1 MPSHTFRRFLF
12 PALRTMLGSFLFVLT
27 FSFAAFSETELLL
40 SPDEKLWLA
49 QHPELRLGVI
59 ASRLPFEALSSE
71 RKQEGIASDYANWLE
86 KTLGIRFV
94 AHPVPDTGLHLPFG
108 EGKLDVH
115 LSAVDTPE
123 SRKTMLFTRPYLELP
138 LVLFMMNDAPFVN
151 GLQDMKGKRVAAVG
165 ERLLDILKDT
175 SPEIRAVEA
184 RTTREA
190 LEMLE
195 RRQVDAVFE
204 ILDAGTHVI
213 RLNNI
218 PQVIVAAVT
227 PYRLPI
233 RIGVRK
239 DWPQLAAIL
248 DKALGG
254 IPPTASQ
261 DFHNRWFN
269 VQRSAEIAWNLFW
282 EMTATVILIAL
293 GIVLTAL
300 FMLRKVRKEV
310 LVRRNTEAMLNSL
323 LENLPAA
330 VCLFDSSCRCRKL
343 NAMCASIFGFTE
355 QTALD
360 GVPGTDFP
368 VASGVLSEKVLRDV
382 LESGEPRMFP
392 HSRTDADG
400 KTAYYQTTLVPLR
413 KADEKTDAVLCLS
426 ADMTTQK
433 LLEKK
438 LSEQLA
444 FAQKLLKTSPI
455 GVLIAVEGFIRYSN
469 PRARELMDLREEM
482 DVARVY
488 PQLREAAA
496 MLPTLEDTLTDIAL
510 KSRDAQGQPH
520 HLRVTYTRTE
530 YEGAPGIICWLV
542 DDTQN
547 KELEKQLVLAKEEAE
562 TASRAKSDFL
572 ANMSHE
578 IRTPMN
584 GIIGMTHLTLQT
596 ELTSR
601 QRDYLTQISTSANT
615 LLRIV
620 NDILDFSK
628 IEAGKLEMEHA
639 DFQLEQVL
647 EEVASIADLS
657 AAEKGLELLSRISPD
672 VPPVLEGDALRL
684 SQILLN
690 LVGNAIKFT
699 QSGHV
704 LVSVTQ
710 ERHEGSKTRL
720 RFSVSDT
727 GIGMTSEQIGN
738 LFESFTQ
745 ADNST
750 TRRYGGTGLGLAIC
764 KRLVNLMGGEIHV
777 RSTPGHGSD
786 FIFTA
791 EFGTVAVPERRL
803 LLPSHPLH
811 GERILI
817 VDDNELSRN
826 ILSGMLREFQLDP
839 VSAASVGEA
848 VRLCRDAAREGRPYR
863 VALVDWLMPGMNGK
877 DTAQAI
883 CAALPKRPVIL
894 FMATIHD
901 RPDVLAHIREG
912 KDIPM
917 RLITKPVT
925 PSSLISALLEA
936 EQPQDRPDRAE
947 PSAAPFPELMGA
959 RVLLAEDNAINRQV
973 ANEIL
978 QSSGV
983 SVEPAGDGL
992 EAVEKLWEGGYDAV
1006 LMDIQMP
1013 GMDGLKA
1020 TRILREYARFDN
1032 LPIIAM
1038 TAHAMN
1044 GDREKSLSVGM
1055 QDYIAKPIEPSVLL
1069 STLARWI
1076 HRDGRSPRR

>member
-1 MPSHTFRRFLF
+1 MCIRDS
-12 PALRTMLGSFLFVLT
+12 
-27 FSFAAFSETELLL
+27 
-40 SPDEKLWLA
+40 
-49 QHPELRLGVI
+49 
-59 ASRLPFEALSSE
+59 
-71 RKQEGIASDYANWLE
+71 LE
-86 KTLGIRFV
+86 
-94 AHPVPDTGLHLPFG
+94 
-108 EGKLDVH
+108 
-115 LSAVDTPE
+115 
-123 SRKTMLFTRPYLELP
+123 
-138 LVLFMMNDAPFVN
+138 
-151 GLQDMKGKRVAAVG
+151 
-165 ERLLDILKDT
+165 
-175 SPEIRAVEA
+175 
-184 RTTREA
+184 
-190 LEMLE
+190 
-195 RRQVDAVFE
+195 
-204 ILDAGTHVI
+204 
-213 RLNNI
+213 
-218 PQVIVAAVT
+218 VT
-227 PYRLPI
+227 PK
-233 RIGVRK
+233 G
-239 DWPQLAAIL
+239 
-248 DKALGG
+248 
-254 IPPTASQ
+254 
-261 DFHNRWFN
+261 
-269 VQRSAEIAWNLFW
+269 EIAWEWHVWDNIGTGPDQIDINWHLPLSMGYFARADW
-282 EMTATVILIAL
+282 THWNS
-293 GIVLTAL
+293 
-300 FMLRKVRKEV
+300 VRY
-310 LVRRNTEAMLNSL
+310 
-323 LENLPAA
+323 
-330 VCLFDSSCRCRKL
+330 
-343 NAMCASIFGFTE
+343 NA
-355 QTALD
+355 
-360 GVPGTDFP
+360 
-368 VASGVLSEKVLRDV
+368 
-382 LESGEPRMFP
+382 
-392 HSRTDADG
+392 
-400 KTAYYQTTLVPLR
+400 
-413 KADEKTDAVLCLS
+413 KTDQYAVNSRDFGEIYIIDRKTKKIVWRYGNPATHGMGKALS
-426 ADMTTQK
+426 
-433 LLEKK
+433 
-438 LSEQLA
+438 
-444 FAQKLLKTSPI
+444 
-455 GVLIAVEGFIRYSN
+455 LIHIS
-469 PRARELMDLREEM
+469 RELMDLREEM

-786 FIFTA
+786 FVFTA

-826 ILSGMLREFQLDP
+826 ILSGMP
-839 VSAASVGEA
+839 VSYTHLDV
-848 VRLCRDAAREGRPYR
+848 Y
-863 VALVDWLMPGMNGK
+863 
-877 DTAQAI
+877 
-883 CAALPKRPVIL
+883 KRQ
-894 FMATIHD
+894 
-901 RPDVLAHIREG
+901 G
-912 KDIPM
+912 
-917 RLITKPVT
+917 
-925 PSSLISALLEA
+925 
-936 EQPQDRPDRAE
+936 
-947 PSAAPFPELMGA
+947 
-959 RVLLAEDNAINRQV
+959 
-973 ANEIL
+973 
-978 QSSGV
+978 
-983 SVEPAGDGL
+983 
-992 EAVEKLWEGGYDAV
+992 
-1006 LMDIQMP
+1006 
-1013 GMDGLKA
+1013 
-1020 TRILREYARFDN
+1020 
-1032 LPIIAM
+1032 
-1038 TAHAMN
+1038 
-1044 GDREKSLSVGM
+1044 
-1055 QDYIAKPIEPSVLL
+1055 
-1069 STLARWI
+1069 
-1076 HRDGRSPRR
+1076 

>member
-1 MPSHTFRRFLF
+1 
-12 PALRTMLGSFLFVLT
+12 
-27 FSFAAFSETELLL
+27 
-40 SPDEKLWLA
+40 
-49 QHPELRLGVI
+49 
-59 ASRLPFEALSSE
+59 
-71 RKQEGIASDYANWLE
+71 
-86 KTLGIRFV
+86 
-94 AHPVPDTGLHLPFG
+94 
-108 EGKLDVH
+108 
-115 LSAVDTPE
+115 
-123 SRKTMLFTRPYLELP
+123 
-138 LVLFMMNDAPFVN
+138 
-151 GLQDMKGKRVAAVG
+151 
-165 ERLLDILKDT
+165 
-175 SPEIRAVEA
+175 
-184 RTTREA
+184 
-190 LEMLE
+190 
-195 RRQVDAVFE
+195 
-204 ILDAGTHVI
+204 
-213 RLNNI
+213 
-218 PQVIVAAVT
+218 
-227 PYRLPI
+227 
-233 RIGVRK
+233 
-239 DWPQLAAIL
+239 
-248 DKALGG
+248 
-254 IPPTASQ
+254 
-261 DFHNRWFN
+261 
-269 VQRSAEIAWNLFW
+269 
-282 EMTATVILIAL
+282 
-293 GIVLTAL
+293 
-300 FMLRKVRKEV
+300 
-310 LVRRNTEAMLNSL
+310 
-323 LENLPAA
+323 
-330 VCLFDSSCRCRKL
+330 
-343 NAMCASIFGFTE
+343 
-355 QTALD
+355 D

-764 KRLVNLMGGEIHV
+764 KRLVNLWAGIQRAQG
-777 RSTPGHGSD
+777 RLYL
-786 FIFTA
+786 TA
-791 EFGTVAVPERRL
+791 EFGTVSVPP
-803 LLPSHPLH
+803 LPSPPIRRMENASSL
-811 GERILI
+811 LTT
-817 VDDNELSRN
+817 ELSRN

-863 VALVDWLMPGMNGK
+863 VALIDWLMPGMNGK

>member
-1 MPSHTFRRFLF
+1 
-12 PALRTMLGSFLFVLT
+12 
-27 FSFAAFSETELLL
+27 
-40 SPDEKLWLA
+40 
-49 QHPELRLGVI
+49 
-59 ASRLPFEALSSE
+59 
-71 RKQEGIASDYANWLE
+71 
-86 KTLGIRFV
+86 
-94 AHPVPDTGLHLPFG
+94 
-108 EGKLDVH
+108 
-115 LSAVDTPE
+115 
-123 SRKTMLFTRPYLELP
+123 
-138 LVLFMMNDAPFVN
+138 
-151 GLQDMKGKRVAAVG
+151 
-165 ERLLDILKDT
+165 
-175 SPEIRAVEA
+175 
-184 RTTREA
+184 
-190 LEMLE
+190 
-195 RRQVDAVFE
+195 
-204 ILDAGTHVI
+204 
-213 RLNNI
+213 
-218 PQVIVAAVT
+218 
-227 PYRLPI
+227 
-233 RIGVRK
+233 
-239 DWPQLAAIL
+239 
-248 DKALGG
+248 
-254 IPPTASQ
+254 
-261 DFHNRWFN
+261 
-269 VQRSAEIAWNLFW
+269 
-282 EMTATVILIAL
+282 
-293 GIVLTAL
+293 
-300 FMLRKVRKEV
+300 
-310 LVRRNTEAMLNSL
+310 
-323 LENLPAA
+323 
-330 VCLFDSSCRCRKL
+330 
-343 NAMCASIFGFTE
+343 
-355 QTALD
+355 
-360 GVPGTDFP
+360 
-368 VASGVLSEKVLRDV
+368 
-382 LESGEPRMFP
+382 
-392 HSRTDADG
+392 
-400 KTAYYQTTLVPLR
+400 
-413 KADEKTDAVLCLS
+413 
-426 ADMTTQK
+426 
-433 LLEKK
+433 
-438 LSEQLA
+438 
-444 FAQKLLKTSPI
+444 
-455 GVLIAVEGFIRYSN
+455 
-469 PRARELMDLREEM
+469 
-482 DVARVY
+482 
-488 PQLREAAA
+488 
-496 MLPTLEDTLTDIAL
+496 
-510 KSRDAQGQPH
+510 
-520 HLRVTYTRTE
+520 
-530 YEGAPGIICWLV
+530 
-542 DDTQN
+542 
-547 KELEKQLVLAKEEAE
+547 
-562 TASRAKSDFL
+562 
-572 ANMSHE
+572 
-578 IRTPMN
+578 MN
-584 GIIGMTHLTLQT
+584 GIIGMSHLTLQT

-601 QRDYLTQISTSANT
+601 QRDYLTQISTSAST

-786 FIFTA
+786 FVFTA
-791 EFGTVAVPERRL
+791 EFGTVAVPERCL

-839 VSAASVGEA
+839 VSAASGEEA
-848 VRLCRDAAREGRPYR
+848 VRLCRDAAREGKPYR
-863 VALVDWLMPGMNGK
+863 VALVDWLMPGMSGK
-877 DTAQAI
+877 DTAQAL
-883 CAALPKRPVIL
+883 CAALPKQPVIL

>member
-1 MPSHTFRRFLF
+1 MPGFGKTRSPATIVNRRRNDKMPSRPYSASLPYWCSFLSRFLCETF
-12 PALRTMLGSFLFVLT
+12 MRIFVFLGTILVIFILFTGHVLLVTKDAPDDSYLPSLESSISMLSPMTAMPQLFTPKEQTWIDEHPVITVSMTPAFIPLSDSKQLNAYAGISLDYLRLLSRIIGIQFRIEPQSNWTTALEDAKQWRTDLFAMVEPTL
-27 FSFAAFSETELLL
+27 AVDANLLL
-40 SPDEKLWLA
+40 TRPHISLPGIIVIHENA
-49 QHPELRLGVI
+49 QHATSLKELAGKRVSVVYRHYWHNYLESRYPDIILDPVSNPLQGLFRVMSGHSDALVDYKASVLPKLEDNTHLRLQATSTIPAQSGLSIGVRSDWPELHSILSKALYQIQPPERELI
-59 ASRLPFEALSSE
+59 NNRWLSRQPS
-71 RKQEGIASDYANWLE
+71 
-86 KTLGIRFV
+86 
-94 AHPVPDTGLHLPFG
+94 LHLPPRTFWTSLLG
-108 EGKLDVH
+108 IEVV
-115 LSAVDTPE
+115 LSVLLLIIFWNFQLR
-123 SRKTMLFTRPYLELP
+123 RKVEERT
-138 LVLFMMNDAPFVN
+138 
-151 GLQDMKGKRVAAVG
+151 KR
-165 ERLLDILKDT
+165 
-175 SPEIRAVEA
+175 
-184 RTTREA
+184 
-190 LEMLE
+190 
-195 RRQVDAVFE
+195 
-204 ILDAGTHVI
+204 
-213 RLNNI
+213 
-218 PQVIVAAVT
+218 
-227 PYRLPI
+227 
-233 RIGVRK
+233 
-239 DWPQLAAIL
+239 LAA
-248 DKALGG
+248 
-254 IPPTASQ
+254 
-261 DFHNRWFN
+261 
-269 VQRSAEIAWNLFW
+269 
-282 EMTATVILIAL
+282 
-293 GIVLTAL
+293 
-300 FMLRKVRKEV
+300 
-310 LVRRNTEAMLNSL
+310 
-323 LENLPAA
+323 
-330 VCLFDSSCRCRKL
+330 
-343 NAMCASIFGFTE
+343 
-355 QTALD
+355 
-360 GVPGTDFP
+360 
-368 VASGVLSEKVLRDV
+368 
-382 LESGEPRMFP
+382 
-392 HSRTDADG
+392 
-400 KTAYYQTTLVPLR
+400 
-413 KADEKTDAVLCLS
+413 
-426 ADMTTQK
+426 
-433 LLEKK
+433 
-438 LSEQLA
+438 
-444 FAQKLLKTSPI
+444 
-455 GVLIAVEGFIRYSN
+455 
-469 PRARELMDLREEM
+469 
-482 DVARVY
+482 
-488 PQLREAAA
+488 
-496 MLPTLEDTLTDIAL
+496 
-510 KSRDAQGQPH
+510 
-520 HLRVTYTRTE
+520 
-530 YEGAPGIICWLV
+530 
-542 DDTQN
+542 
-547 KELEKQLVLAKEEAE
+547 ELEKSAKAE
-562 TASRAKSDFL
+562 DLQRLNTELQQAMKAADAATEAKSRFL
-572 ANMSHE
+572 ANISHE
-578 IRTPMN
+578 IRTPLH
-584 GIIGMTHLTLQT
+584 GIISFT
-596 ELTSR
+596 ELAYLKNNPLPR
-601 QRDYLTQISTSANT
+601 NHQRTILDLSYA
-615 LLRIV
+615 LLDIV
-620 NDILDFSK
+620 NDTLDFSK

-839 VSAASVGEA
+839 VSAASGEEA
-848 VRLCRDAAREGRPYR
+848 VRLCRDAAREGKPYR

-1006 LMDIQMP
+1006 LMDIRMP
-1013 GMDGLKA
+1013 VMDGLEA
-1020 TRILREYARFDN
+1020 TRSIRA
-1032 LPIIAM
+1032 
-1038 TAHAMN
+1038 
-1044 GDREKSLSVGM
+1044 
-1055 QDYIAKPIEPSVLL
+1055 
-1069 STLARWI
+1069 LARPDGWAESHPDLAGI
-1076 HRDGRSPRR
+1076 RPVRQPAHHRHDRPRHERRPGKEPFRGYAGLYRQTH

>member
-1 MPSHTFRRFLF
+1 
-12 PALRTMLGSFLFVLT
+12 
-27 FSFAAFSETELLL
+27 
-40 SPDEKLWLA
+40 
-49 QHPELRLGVI
+49 
-59 ASRLPFEALSSE
+59 
-71 RKQEGIASDYANWLE
+71 
-86 KTLGIRFV
+86 
-94 AHPVPDTGLHLPFG
+94 
-108 EGKLDVH
+108 
-115 LSAVDTPE
+115 
-123 SRKTMLFTRPYLELP
+123 
-138 LVLFMMNDAPFVN
+138 
-151 GLQDMKGKRVAAVG
+151 
-165 ERLLDILKDT
+165 
-175 SPEIRAVEA
+175 
-184 RTTREA
+184 
-190 LEMLE
+190 
-195 RRQVDAVFE
+195 
-204 ILDAGTHVI
+204 
-213 RLNNI
+213 
-218 PQVIVAAVT
+218 
-227 PYRLPI
+227 
-233 RIGVRK
+233 
-239 DWPQLAAIL
+239 
-248 DKALGG
+248 
-254 IPPTASQ
+254 
-261 DFHNRWFN
+261 
-269 VQRSAEIAWNLFW
+269 
-282 EMTATVILIAL
+282 
-293 GIVLTAL
+293 
-300 FMLRKVRKEV
+300 
-310 LVRRNTEAMLNSL
+310 
-323 LENLPAA
+323 
-330 VCLFDSSCRCRKL
+330 
-343 NAMCASIFGFTE
+343 
-355 QTALD
+355 
-360 GVPGTDFP
+360 
-368 VASGVLSEKVLRDV
+368 
-382 LESGEPRMFP
+382 
-392 HSRTDADG
+392 
-400 KTAYYQTTLVPLR
+400 
-413 KADEKTDAVLCLS
+413 
-426 ADMTTQK
+426 
-433 LLEKK
+433 
-438 LSEQLA
+438 
-444 FAQKLLKTSPI
+444 
-455 GVLIAVEGFIRYSN
+455 
-469 PRARELMDLREEM
+469 
-482 DVARVY
+482 
-488 PQLREAAA
+488 
-496 MLPTLEDTLTDIAL
+496 
-510 KSRDAQGQPH
+510 
-520 HLRVTYTRTE
+520 
-530 YEGAPGIICWLV
+530 
-542 DDTQN
+542 
-547 KELEKQLVLAKEEAE
+547 
-562 TASRAKSDFL
+562 
-572 ANMSHE
+572 
-578 IRTPMN
+578 
-584 GIIGMTHLTLQT
+584 
-596 ELTSR
+596 
-601 QRDYLTQISTSANT
+601 
-615 LLRIV
+615 
-620 NDILDFSK
+620 
-628 IEAGKLEMEHA
+628 MEHA

-699 QSGHV
+699 QSGHI

-863 VALVDWLMPGMNGK
+863 VALIDWLMPGMNGK

-936 EQPQDRPDRAE
+936 EQPQNRPDRAE
-947 PSAAPFPELMGA
+947 PSAAPFPELVGA

>member
-1 MPSHTFRRFLF
+1 MLSHTPRRFLR
-12 PALRTMLGSFLFVLT
+12 PALRTLLGSLLLVLT
-27 FSFAAFSETELLL
+27 FAFAAASETKLSL
-40 SPDEKLWLA
+40 SPDEKLWLVR
-49 QHPELRLGVI
+49 HPQLRLGVI
-59 ASRLPFEALSSE
+59 ASRLPFEALSPE
-71 RKQEGIASDYANWLE
+71 KKQEGIASDYAKWIE
-86 KTLGIRFV
+86 KTLGVRFV
-94 AHPVPDTGLHLPFG
+94 AHPVPDEGLHIPFG

-115 LSAVDTPE
+115 LTAVDTPE
-123 SRKTMLFTRPYLELP
+123 SRKAMLFTRPYLELP
-138 LVLFMMNDAPFVN
+138 LVLFMLNDAPFIT
-151 GLQDMKGKRVAAVG
+151 GLHDMEGKRVAAVG
-165 ERLLDILKDT
+165 ERLLGILREA

-184 RTTREA
+184 RTTQEA

-204 ILDAGTHVI
+204 VLDAGTHII
-213 RLNNI
+213 RLSKI
-218 PQVIVAAVT
+218 SHVIVAAVT
-227 PYRLPI
+227 PYRVPI

-248 DKALGG
+248 DKALGI
-254 IPPTASQ
+254 IPPATSQ

-282 EMTATVILIAL
+282 KMTAVVVLIAL
-293 GIVLTAL
+293 GIVLAVL
-300 FMLRKVRKEV
+300 FMLRKVRREV
-310 LVRRNTEAMLNSL
+310 LVRRNTENMLNSL

-330 VCLFDSSCRCRKL
+330 VCLFDAACRCRKL
-343 NAMCASIFGFTE
+343 NAICGRIFGFTE
-355 QTALD
+355 QTALG
-360 GVPGTDFP
+360 GVPGADFP
-368 VASGVLSEKVLRDV
+368 VASDVLSPKVLKGV
-382 LESGEPRMFP
+382 LESGEPRLIP
-392 HSRTDADG
+392 HARTDAEG
-400 KTAYYQTTLVPLR
+400 KTAHYQTTLVPLR
-413 KADEKTDAVLCLS
+413 KQGEAPYAVLCLS
-426 ADMTTQK
+426 ADVTTQK

-444 FAQKLLKTSPI
+444 FAQKLLKTSPV
-455 GVLIAVEGFIRYSN
+455 GVLIAVEGVIRYSN

-488 PQLREAAA
+488 PQLHEAAA
-496 MLPTLEDTLTDIAL
+496 MLPAEETLADIAL
-510 KSRDAQGQPH
+510 KSQDAQGRPH
-520 HLRVTYTRTE
+520 DLRITYTRTE

-547 KELEKQLVLAKEEAE
+547 KELEKQLLLAKEEAE

-584 GIIGMTHLTLQT
+584 GIIGMSHLALQT
-596 ELTSR
+596 ELTAR
-601 QRDYLTQISTSANT
+601 QRDYLSQISTSANT

-657 AAEKGLELLSRISPD
+657 AAEKGLELLFQISPD

-690 LVGNAIKFT
+690 LIGNAIKFT
-699 QSGHV
+699 PSGHV
-704 LVSVTQ
+704 LISAAQ
-710 ERHEGSKTRL
+710 EPHEGNRTRL
-720 RFSVSDT
+720 RFSISDT
-727 GIGMTSEQIGN
+727 GIGMTPEQLDN

-786 FIFTA
+786 FVFTA
-791 EFGTVAVPERRL
+791 EFDTVAAPERRR
-803 LLPSHPLH
+803 LLPSHALH
-811 GERILI
+811 DGRILV
-817 VDDNELSRN
+817 VDDNGLSRD
-826 ILSGMLREFQLDP
+826 ILSDMLREFHLEP
-839 VSAASVGEA
+839 AAAASGEEA
-848 VRLCRDAAREGRPYR
+848 VRLCRDAAQEGRPYR
-863 VALVDWLMPGMNGK
+863 VALVDWLMPGMGGK
-877 DTAQAI
+877 ETAQAL
-883 CAALPKRPVIL
+883 CAALPQPPAIL
-894 FMATIHD
+894 FMASIHD
-901 RPDVLAHIREG
+901 NSDVLAHVREG
-912 KDIPM
+912 KDGSM

-925 PSSLISALLEA
+925 RSSLLTALLDTEH
-936 EQPQDRPDRAE
+936 PQDRPRARQ
-947 PSAAPFPELMGA
+947 AIAPLPELAGA
-959 RVLLAEDNAINRQV
+959 RVLLVEDNAINRQV

-992 EAVEKLWEGGYDAV
+992 EALEKLWEGGYDAV

-1020 TRILREYARFDN
+1020 TRIVREYARFDN

-1044 GDREKSLSVGM
+1044 GDREKSLSAGM

-1076 HRDGRSPRR
+1076 CRDGSSLRR

>member
-1 MPSHTFRRFLF
+1 MRIFVFLGTILVIFILFTGHVLLVTKDAPDDSYLPSLESSISMLSPMTAMPQLFTPKEQTWIDEHPVITVSMTPAFIPLSDSKQLNAYAGISLDYLRLLSRIIGIQFRIEPQSNWTTALEDAKQWRTDLF
-12 PALRTMLGSFLFVLT
+12 AMVEPTLAVD
-27 FSFAAFSETELLL
+27 ANLLL
-40 SPDEKLWLA
+40 TRPHISLPGIIVIHENA
-49 QHPELRLGVI
+49 QHATSLKELAGKRVSVVYRHYWHNYLENRYPDIILDPVSNPLQGLFRVMSGHSDALVDYKASVLPKLEDNTHLRLQATSTIPAQSGLSIGVRSDWPELHSILSKALYQIQPPERELI
-59 ASRLPFEALSSE
+59 NNRWLSRQPS
-71 RKQEGIASDYANWLE
+71 
-86 KTLGIRFV
+86 
-94 AHPVPDTGLHLPFG
+94 LHLPPRTFWTSLLG
-108 EGKLDVH
+108 IEVV
-115 LSAVDTPE
+115 LSVLLLIIFWNFQLR
-123 SRKTMLFTRPYLELP
+123 RKVEERT
-138 LVLFMMNDAPFVN
+138 
-151 GLQDMKGKRVAAVG
+151 KR
-165 ERLLDILKDT
+165 
-175 SPEIRAVEA
+175 
-184 RTTREA
+184 
-190 LEMLE
+190 
-195 RRQVDAVFE
+195 
-204 ILDAGTHVI
+204 
-213 RLNNI
+213 
-218 PQVIVAAVT
+218 
-227 PYRLPI
+227 
-233 RIGVRK
+233 
-239 DWPQLAAIL
+239 LAA
-248 DKALGG
+248 
-254 IPPTASQ
+254 
-261 DFHNRWFN
+261 
-269 VQRSAEIAWNLFW
+269 
-282 EMTATVILIAL
+282 
-293 GIVLTAL
+293 
-300 FMLRKVRKEV
+300 
-310 LVRRNTEAMLNSL
+310 
-323 LENLPAA
+323 
-330 VCLFDSSCRCRKL
+330 
-343 NAMCASIFGFTE
+343 
-355 QTALD
+355 
-360 GVPGTDFP
+360 
-368 VASGVLSEKVLRDV
+368 
-382 LESGEPRMFP
+382 
-392 HSRTDADG
+392 
-400 KTAYYQTTLVPLR
+400 
-413 KADEKTDAVLCLS
+413 
-426 ADMTTQK
+426 
-433 LLEKK
+433 
-438 LSEQLA
+438 
-444 FAQKLLKTSPI
+444 
-455 GVLIAVEGFIRYSN
+455 
-469 PRARELMDLREEM
+469 
-482 DVARVY
+482 
-488 PQLREAAA
+488 
-496 MLPTLEDTLTDIAL
+496 
-510 KSRDAQGQPH
+510 
-520 HLRVTYTRTE
+520 
-530 YEGAPGIICWLV
+530 
-542 DDTQN
+542 
-547 KELEKQLVLAKEEAE
+547 ELEKSAKAE
-562 TASRAKSDFL
+562 DLQRLNTELQQAMKAADAATEAKSRFL
-572 ANMSHE
+572 ANISHE
-578 IRTPMN
+578 IRTPLH
-584 GIIGMTHLTLQT
+584 GIISFT
-596 ELTSR
+596 ELAYLKNNPLPR
-601 QRDYLTQISTSANT
+601 NHQRTILDLSYA
-615 LLRIV
+615 LLDIV
-620 NDILDFSK
+620 NDTLDFSK

-786 FIFTA
+786 FVFTA
-791 EFGTVAVPERRL
+791 EFGTVAVPERCL

-839 VSAASVGEA
+839 VSAASGEEA
-848 VRLCRDAAREGRPYR
+848 VRLCRDAAREGKPYR
-863 VALVDWLMPGMNGK
+863 VALVDWLMPGMSGK
-877 DTAQAI
+877 DTAQAL